1 MGGTKYKVSNY
12 LPKIGFLVERYSGKV
27 DYFNK
32 IASFSCIVSFGC
44 PVGIP
49 ATDSDIE
56 KESLVYANEVCAA
69 LNAMEAAK
77 RQTTRKGTPRKKKVK
92 D

>member
-1 MGGTKYKVSNY
+1 MGGTKYKVSDY
-12 LPKIGFLVERYSGKV
+12 IPKIGFLVERYSGKV

-32 IASFSCIVSFGC
+32 VTSFSCVVSFGC

-69 LNAMEAAK
+69 LNDMEAAK
-77 RQTTRKGTPRKKKVK
+77 RRTTRKGTPRKKKYK